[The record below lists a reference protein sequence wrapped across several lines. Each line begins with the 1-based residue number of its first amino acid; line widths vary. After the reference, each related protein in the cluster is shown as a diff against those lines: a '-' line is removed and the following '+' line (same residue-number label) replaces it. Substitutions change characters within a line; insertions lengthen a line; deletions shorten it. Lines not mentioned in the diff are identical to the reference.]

1 VTTPA
6 EASELLRSVGLPPAQ
21 CNEISALT
29 LLTLGGLTRQT
40 SWNSARPKVLRIHD
54 IKEAIKADWGRDYA
68 ENTRET
74 IRRFVIHQFI
84 EAGLVARNPDHPE
97 LPTNDPRTRYALTP
111 EALSCVKAWTGPD
124 SSRAISDFKRRYGS
138 LSVRSRKERSSHTVR
153 VEMPEG
159 TSVVLSPGAH
169 NEVQRAVIEQF
180 VPRFVRSGRV
190 LYLGD
195 TARKDTLVDR
205 TRLGKL
211 GLDLPEHGKLPD
223 IIVHQEDRG
232 WLVLIEAV
240 TSHGPVTPVREI
252 QLRRMFEGPNRQL
265 ILVTAF
271 PNRAEFRRHVADIA
285 WETEVWI
292 ADEPD
297 HLVHFNGE
305 KFLGAYPSSG

>member
-1 VTTPA
+1 VTTSA
-6 EASELLRSVGLPPAQ
+6 EATELLRSMGLPPAQ

-29 LLTLGGLTRQT
+29 LLTLSGLTPQT
-40 SWNSARPKVLRIHD
+40 RWDSASAKVLRIHD
-54 IKEAIKADWGRDYA
+54 MKEAMKADWATDYA

-74 IRRFVIHQFI
+74 IRRYVIHQFM
-84 EAGLVARNPDHPE
+84 EAGLVARNPGHPE

-111 EALSCVKAWTGPD
+111 QALSCVKAWTGPD
-124 SSRAISDFKRRYGS
+124 SSQAISEFKRRYGS
-138 LSVRSRKERSSHTVR
+138 LRERSRKERSSHAVR
-153 VEMPEG
+153 VELPG
-159 TSVVLSPGAH
+159 GASVELSPGAH

-180 VPRFVRSGRV
+180 VPRFVRGGRV

-205 TRLGKL
+205 SRLGKL

-223 IIVHQEDRG
+223 VIVHQEDRG

-265 ILVTAF
+265 IFVTAF
-271 PNRAEFRRHVADIA
+271 PNRAEFRRHLADIA

-305 KFLGAYPSSG
+305 KFLGAYPSAD